1 MSTEQPEPGPFR
13 TSAQREQPETTD
25 GVGITG
31 AMEALEPPEPPQT
44 TGATATR
51 GAIPS
56 TTGGPYGEP
65 PGSSPPPPPGSG
77 SPYGAPPPPPGD
89 QTPRYGG
96 GPYDSNPYGD
106 MGGAADPLAGMP
118 PLANRGK
125 RLLARIID
133 ALIIGIPVG
142 VILGLTLGNLT
153 NASNNGPTYVQ
164 EGIYT
169 VVYLIYEGWMLSR
182 SGQTV
187 GKKLMKIRVAMLENG
202 EVPGG
207 MGWFRAAVYQV
218 PLLVPCIGF
227 IFWLVN
233 VLFCTWD
240 KPYQQCLHD
249 KAVRTVVVEAEDR

>member
-1 MSTEQPEPGPFR
+1 MSTEQPEHDPATGHL
-13 TSAQREQPETTD
+13 EQT
-25 GVGITG
+25 
-31 AMEALEPPEPPQT
+31 APPEEPAYAAVHRNGGGRSGQAAPP
-44 TGATATR
+44 
-51 GAIPS
+51 S
-56 TTGGPYGEP
+56 STGGPYGEP
-65 PGSSPPPPPGSG
+65 PGSSPPPSSGSSG
-77 SPYGAPPPPPGD
+77 PDSPYGSPPPPPSGEP
-89 QTPRYGG
+89 PRYGG

-106 MGGAADPLAGMP
+106 EGGAADPLAGMP

-133 ALIIGIPVG
+133 ALLIGIPVG
-142 VILGLTLGNLT
+142 LVLGLTMGGQ
-153 NASNNGPTYVQ
+153 NANGGGNGPTYTQ

-169 VVYLIYEGWMLSR
+169 IVYLIYEGWMLSR
-182 SGQTV
+182 TGQTV
-187 GKKLMKIRVAMLENG
+187 GKKLMKIRVAMLANG
-202 EVPGG
+202 DAPRGA

-249 KAVRTVVVEAEDR
+249 KAVRTVVVEAEGQ